1 MISKPLPTFR
11 FPDGTCIPQA
21 LAPAARSVTLDSPAL
36 WVMTDLTQVRAA
48 TVRPDETLGS
58 AEQTMLQHGVRML
71 FVVAHMPCVDGIVTS
86 ASLTGDKPMRLV
98 QQRQVRRAELSVAD
112 VMTRLSDLDVV
123 PLEVLERATVGAV
136 AATLRRFGRPHL
148 LVVERATLESAA
160 RIRGVISHTQV
171 ERQLGSPLPMHEIA
185 TTFVEIGQALV

>member
-21 LAPAARSVTLDSPAL
+21 VAPVSRSVTLDSPAL

-48 TVRPDETLGS
+48 TVRPDETLGG
-58 AEQTMLQHGVRML
+58 AERTMLQHGVRML

-86 ASLTGDKPMRLV
+86 AALTGDKPMRLV
-98 QQRQVRRAELSVAD
+98 QQRQVRRNDLCVAD

-148 LVVERATLESAA
+148 LVVERATAESVA
-160 RIRGVISHTQV
+160 RIRGLISHTQV

-185 TTFVEIGQALV
+185 TTFVEIGHALV